1 MANFTPYSQ
10 ANTSADRAYGCCFL
24 GIIVAVF
31 AAAWYAL
38 KYAFRAVFWLMKYV
52 FIAMY
57 YAFAAPFLLFEL
69 LWRRGGLWR
78 PVLVVS
84 AGLMFLVALVLVLTA
99 PSRPAKPAVVATAT
113 VPAPPTAVATETPV
127 PATPTATE
135 SAVPTATDTRTPR
148 ATPVATVDAQSPT
161 PIPPEEPTAT
171 VAAAVAPV
179 PSSGDERIAAFVSSV
194 TDGDTVRLNY
204 EGTVQ
209 SIRMIGVDT
218 PETRDPRKPVQ
229 CYGAE
234 ASRFTKEILLKQ
246 NVTIS
251 FDETQGIR
259 DKYDRLLVYIWLP
272 DGRLFNQLLI
282 SEGYAFEYTYNDP
295 YTYQAEFIAAENDA
309 RTAQRGLWA
318 PTSCNGVA
326 SPVTP
331 TP

>member
-1 MANFTPYSQ
+1 MANFSPYAQ
-10 ANTSADRAYGCCFL
+10 ANTSADRAYGCCFF

-31 AAAWYAL
+31 AAAWYVL
-38 KYAFRAVFWLMKYV
+38 KYAFRAAFWLMKYV

-57 YAFAAPFLLFEL
+57 YGIAAPFLLFEF
-69 LWRRGGLWR
+69 LWRRGGMWR
-78 PVLVVS
+78 PLLMVG

-99 PSRPAKPAVVATAT
+99 PSIPAKPAVVATAT
-113 VPAPPTAVATETPV
+113 GTASPTVANTETPV
-127 PATPTATE
+127 PATPTATV
-135 SAVPTATDTRTPR
+135 SAVPTATLRSTPR
-148 ATPVATVDAQSPT
+148 ATQVATAEAQSPT
-161 PIPPEEPTAT
+161 PIPPEAPTAT
-171 VAAAVAPV
+171 VAAAVAPQ
-179 PSSGDERIAAFVSSV
+179 PTSGDERIAAFVSSV

-234 ASRFTKEILLKQ
+234 ASRFTKEMLLKQ

-282 SEGYAFEYTYNDP
+282 SEGYAFEYTYNLP
-295 YTYQAEFIAAENDA
+295 YKYQAEFIAAENDA
-309 RTAQRGLWA
+309 RVAQRGLWA
-318 PTSCNGVA
+318 TTSCNGVA

>member
-1 MANFTPYSQ
+1 MANFTLPFQ
-10 ANTSADRAYGCCFL
+10 ANTAPDRAYGCCFI
-24 GIIVAVF
+24 GIIIAVF
-31 AAAWYAL
+31 AALWYVL
-38 KYAFRAVFWLMKYV
+38 KYAFRAAYWLMKYI

-57 YAFAAPFLLFEL
+57 YSFAAPFLLFEN

-78 PVLVVS
+78 PILMVG
-84 AGLMFLVALVLVLTA
+84 AGILFLVALVLVLTA
-99 PSRPAKPAVVATAT
+99 PSAPTKPTVVATAT
-113 VPAPPTAVATETPV
+113 VVAPPTETATATLM
-127 PATPTATE
+127 PATHTATAT
-135 SAVPTATDTRTPR
+135 AVPTATQTSTPR
-148 ATPVATVDAQSPT
+148 ATPSAALEAPSPT
-161 PIPPEEPTAT
+161 AIPPEVPTAT
-171 VAAAVAPV
+171 SADAAAPAPAA
-179 PSSGDERIAAFVSSV
+179 GDERIAAYVSSV

-204 EGTVQ
+204 QDKVQ

-229 CYGAE
+229 CFGAE

-282 SEGYAFEYTYNDP
+282 SEGYAFEYTYDLP
-295 YTYQAEFIAAENDA
+295 YRYQAEFIAAENDA

-318 PTSCNGVA
+318 PTTCNGVA

>member
-1 MANFTPYSQ
+1 MANYTPPFQ
-10 ANTSADRAYGCCFL
+10 ANASADRAYGCCFI
-24 GIIVAVF
+24 GIIVAIF
-31 AAAWYAL
+31 AAAWYVL
-38 KYAFRAVFWLMKYV
+38 KYAFRAAFWLIKYV

-57 YAFAAPFLLFEL
+57 YSFAAPFLLFEW
-69 LWRRGGLWR
+69 LWRKGGLWR
-78 PVLVVS
+78 PVLVVG

-113 VPAPPTAVATETPV
+113 VPATPTLVATETPV
-127 PATPTATE
+127 PATPTATV
-135 SAVPTATDTRTPR
+135 SDVPTATHSRTPR
-148 ATPVATVDAQSPT
+148 PTQTATVEAPSPT
-161 PIPPEEPTAT
+161 PIPPEAPTAT
-171 VAAAVAPV
+171 VADAVATDS
-179 PSSGDERIAAFVSSV
+179 PSADERMEAFVSPV

-282 SEGYAFEYTYNDP
+282 SEGYAFEYTYNTP
-295 YTYQAEFIAAENDA
+295 YIYQAEFVAAENDA

>member
-1 MANFTPYSQ
+1 
-10 ANTSADRAYGCCFL
+10 
-24 GIIVAVF
+24 
-31 AAAWYAL
+31 
-38 KYAFRAVFWLMKYV
+38 
-52 FIAMY
+52 
-57 YAFAAPFLLFEL
+57 
-69 LWRRGGLWR
+69 
-78 PVLVVS
+78 
-84 AGLMFLVALVLVLTA
+84 
-99 PSRPAKPAVVATAT
+99 
-113 VPAPPTAVATETPV
+113 
-127 PATPTATE
+127 
-135 SAVPTATDTRTPR
+135 
-148 ATPVATVDAQSPT
+148 
-161 PIPPEEPTAT
+161 
-171 VAAAVAPV
+171 
-179 PSSGDERIAAFVSSV
+179 
-194 TDGDTVRLNY
+194 
-204 EGTVQ
+204 
-209 SIRMIGVDT
+209 MIGVDT